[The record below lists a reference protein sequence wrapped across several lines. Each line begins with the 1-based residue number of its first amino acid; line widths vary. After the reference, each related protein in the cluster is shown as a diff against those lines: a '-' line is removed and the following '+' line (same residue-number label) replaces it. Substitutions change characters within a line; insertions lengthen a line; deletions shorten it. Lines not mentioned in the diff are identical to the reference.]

1 MQSKSF
7 LSTIIFC
14 SQFTFLFF
22 ADAEPAKQ
30 FQASFAGRWRGKLT
44 TESQDSYRGNNAK
57 GRHEVSSEPW
67 TFTISDDEKSVV
79 FHRSKWH
86 GPELRYKV
94 VRKNAN
100 TLTWHESTKA
110 SAYTPM
116 VFYDAK
122 GRKIGTG
129 VGTRPDYDADWTM
142 QITSNGTATILCTS
156 NQENIYAR
164 ITDSR
169 ITGILKKN

>member
-1 MQSKSF
+1 MRLKTLLFALLVCVQSS
-7 LSTIIFC
+7 L
-14 SQFTFLFF
+14 LPL
-22 ADAEPAKQ
+22 ARAESPKQ
-30 FQASFAGRWRGKLT
+30 FHASFAGTWSGTLK

-79 FHRSKWH
+79 FRRSKWH
-86 GPELRYKV
+86 GPELRSKV

-116 VFYDAK
+116 AFYDAK

-142 QITSNGTATILCTS
+142 QITSNGSAAILCTS
-156 NQENIYAR
+156 NREDIYAR

-169 ITGILKKN
+169 ITGTLTKK